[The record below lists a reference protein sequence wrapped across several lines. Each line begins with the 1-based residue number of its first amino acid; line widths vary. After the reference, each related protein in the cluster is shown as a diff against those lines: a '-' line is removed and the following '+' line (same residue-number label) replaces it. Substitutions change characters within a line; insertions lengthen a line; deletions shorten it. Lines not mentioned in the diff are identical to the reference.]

1 MPSKPKHTN
10 RHSRKESPG
19 FHPKR
24 RLEGCPINNV
34 GHDNLFAS
42 SPQVVSGD
50 PSGNCQ
56 DGFPIKAVGNDDD
69 GDGFPITP
77 VGNDKEHRAFF
88 GSNGHNMEVTAH
100 KAISRNF
107 NIVTIAIVL

>member
-10 RHSRKESPG
+10 RHSRKESAG

-24 RLEGCPINNV
+24 RPEGCPINNV

-42 SPQVVSGD
+42 SPRVVSGD

-77 VGNDKEHRAFF
+77 VGNDKEQRAFF

-100 KAISRNF
+100 KAISPNF
-107 NIVTIAIVL
+107 NIVTIAIAL